1 MPFETSRSQRFRNKL
16 QAFMSLVESTPTL
29 SNFVK
34 LEPNLKFASY
44 MAPKGLQYCDI
55 LLRVPLSAAEVQNTS
70 SKDDGGVSL
79 EVSEIFANKL
89 RQVLNS
95 IEQAKEMQKK
105 PQNHGRGSG
114 KVENSQF
121 TFEETKEQ
129 NGVNSP
135 QSPSNLDI

>member
-1 MPFETSRSQRFRNKL
+1 M
-16 QAFMSLVESTPTL
+16 
-29 SNFVK
+29 
-34 LEPNLKFASY
+34 
-44 MAPKGLQYCDI
+44 
-55 LLRVPLSAAEVQNTS
+55 
-70 SKDDGGVSL
+70 